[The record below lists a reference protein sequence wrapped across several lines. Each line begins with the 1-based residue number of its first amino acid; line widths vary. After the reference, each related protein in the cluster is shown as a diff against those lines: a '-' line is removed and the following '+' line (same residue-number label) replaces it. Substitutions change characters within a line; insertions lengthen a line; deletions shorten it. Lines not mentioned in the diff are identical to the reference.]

1 MAAVLKT
8 KWELE
13 TNQEVILMVPIGADA
28 GLDQVVAG
36 QRGRGGEKW
45 SDSGRI
51 WKGEP
56 AGLLRAGWRCER
68 KREARVSLR
77 LLA

>member
-1 MAAVLKT
+1 MKT

-13 TNQEVILMVPIGADA
+13 TNQGVILMVPIGADA
-28 GLDQVVAG
+28 CLDQVVVG

-45 SDSGRI
+45 SDSGHI

-56 AGLLRAGWRCER
+56 TGLLRVGWRCGR

-77 LLA
+77 LLD